1 MTKTTINAGRDYV
14 DERLCGV
21 NDMTF
26 EEWLSY
32 QDQMLRYYSTYQCN
46 SGPYEEVYY
55 PSEDEPSDEDESLE
69 EDDESDDVN
78 DDRVCLCDSTDIR
91 AGYCCCNDR
100 GKNCNGKCHPDG
112 HDKCLKAQPT
122 IVPLL

>member
-1 MTKTTINAGRDYV
+1 M

-32 QDQMLRYYSTYQCN
+32 QDRMLRYHSTYQYD
-46 SGPYEEVYY
+46 SGPYEEEYY
-55 PSEDEPSDEDESLE
+55 LSEDESSDEGESSE
-69 EDDESDDVN
+69 EDDEWDEDN
-78 DDRVCLCDSTDIR
+78 DDRVGLCDPTDIR
-91 AGYCCCNDR
+91 AGYCCCNAR

-112 HDKCLKAQPT
+112 YDRWLKARPSYLYHYLKECEL
-122 IVPLL
+122 IYRY